1 MADVPDG
8 TKFEFSFLGNDRRPS
23 QKSGTRRENRNAPDS
38 PDLSLSIP
46 DDRGYLRFRVFI
58 GRQNLG
64 QSGNSK
70 IQDRLGFS
78 RHMKTRLWRFYCF
91 PTVPDF
97 ANKWKLEIVDIPNRL
112 GWTGTINSGESGAFL
127 FSRRVPDFCV
137 GRRPFPTNETSNL
150 YRLGRRRWVSL
161 ITNPLNCWVPVPLSK
176 INMASLENTEMVVF
190 PIRKLKDWDLESP
203 ACKVSQCYD

>member
-70 IQDRLGFS
+70 IPDRLGFS

-91 PTVPDF
+91 PTGCCWLGLSLMKKPVTNGHALVIITAMFVICFLFKFVSSGKVDIRGRIL
-97 ANKWKLEIVDIPNRL
+97 ANKGLNQENR
-112 GWTGTINSGESGAFL
+112 
-127 FSRRVPDFCV
+127 
-137 GRRPFPTNETSNL
+137 
-150 YRLGRRRWVSL
+150 
-161 ITNPLNCWVPVPLSK
+161 
-176 INMASLENTEMVVF
+176 
-190 PIRKLKDWDLESP
+190 
-203 ACKVSQCYD
+203 